1 MGLLPAELTASLGWE
16 DQTLETS
23 WNQSGHLHRS
33 DSFGKMPVFG
43 FSCKLMVR
51 KIADCKSACVP
62 LHTGWWEDSFL
73 FFYVKPCGFL
83 VGMYP
88 AIHQNIKVH
97 QDPNPWQVFR
107 QSVASQL
114 KSCHK
119 QILRP
124 MEWPGWK
131 NWWMASCHRTES
143 WQGKPLYI
151 LARSKNF
158 KTLELHRQI
167 MAINEVSNKYLPKI
181 WQI

>member
-1 MGLLPAELTASLGWE
+1 
-16 DQTLETS
+16 
-23 WNQSGHLHRS
+23 
-33 DSFGKMPVFG
+33 MPVFG

-73 FFYVKPCGFL
+73 FFFTSNPVGFL
-83 VGMYP
+83 WVCTL
-88 AIHQNIKVH
+88 QFTKTS
-97 QDPNPWQVFR
+97 R
-107 QSVASQL
+107 ST
-114 KSCHK
+114 KT
-119 QILRP
+119 QILGRCSARV
-124 MEWPGWK
+124 WHRSWKAATSRSCALWNGQVGRTDGWQAVIEL
-131 NWWMASCHRTES
+131 NHGRANH
-143 WQGKPLYI
+143 YI

>member
-33 DSFGKMPVFG
+33 DSFGKKCQCLG
-43 FSCKLMVR
+43 
-51 KIADCKSACVP
+51 
-62 LHTGWWEDSFL
+62 
-73 FFYVKPCGFL
+73 
-83 VGMYP
+83 
-88 AIHQNIKVH
+88 
-97 QDPNPWQVFR
+97 
-107 QSVASQL
+107 SVASSWCAKLRTARAPVYLFTLVDGRIVFFFFTSNPVGFLWVCTLQFT
-114 KSCHK
+114 KTSRSTK
-119 QILRP
+119 TQILGRCSARV
-124 MEWPGWK
+124 WHRSWKAATSRSCALWNGQVGRTDGWQAVIEL
-131 NWWMASCHRTES
+131 NHGRANH
-143 WQGKPLYI
+143 YI